1 MTNYEQSTN
10 PRIRK
15 FTNRKPMTPRTTTAS
30 TPRSQMR
37 YMIITS
43 LVAALGGF
51 LFGYDTAVISGA
63 IGFLQERFQ
72 LSADLTGW
80 AASSLLVGCI
90 FGAAGGG
97 PLGDRFGRRASLMA
111 CAFVFAASGIA
122 SAMAG
127 ALAGFA
133 WARFVGGLAIGAASI
148 LSPLYIAEVAPARYR
163 GRLVALYQL
172 AIVMGI
178 LIVFIVNL
186 LIQRAGNHE
195 WNVSHG
201 WRWMLASLAVPA
213 VVFGLLLLFV
223 PESPRWLVKRGRD
236 DAALG
241 ILGRMN
247 GAEAARA
254 ELAAISASLQ
264 AKQGAW
270 GELFGRACRKPLVIG
285 AMLAIFQQFC
295 GINSIMYYGPMIFK
309 ATGSSTDSAFVQ
321 TVTVG
326 IINLVFT
333 FVAIALVD
341 KAGRK
346 PLLVAGS
353 FLQALMLG
361 VVIVASRS
369 GGGGVLLLV
378 GVLGFAAAFSMST
391 GPVVWI
397 IISEIFPNH
406 LRGRAMAVC
415 TTILWLACYVV
426 AQTFPRMLA
435 SLGPQ
440 GAFGVYAAFSLACG
454 VFVLTTVRETKGR
467 PLEEIGK
474 S

>member
-1 MTNYEQSTN
+1 
-10 PRIRK
+10 
-15 FTNRKPMTPRTTTAS
+15 
-30 TPRSQMR
+30 MR
-37 YMIITS
+37 YMILTS

-90 FGAAGGG
+90 IGAACGG
-97 PLGDRFGRRASLMA
+97 PLGDRFGRRASLMT

-122 SAMAG
+122 SALPG
-127 ALAGFA
+127 SLSGFA

-148 LSPLYIAEVAPARYR
+148 LSPMYIAEVAPARYR

-172 AIVMGI
+172 AIVTGI

-195 WNVSHG
+195 WNVAYG

-213 VVFGLLLLFV
+213 VVFGVMLLFV
-223 PESPRWLVKRGRD
+223 PESPRWLVKRGRG

-247 GAEAARA
+247 DADAARS
-254 ELAAISASLQ
+254 ELAAISASLLE
-264 AKQGAW
+264 KQGHW

-285 AMLAIFQQFC
+285 GMLAIFQQFC

-309 ATGSSTDSAFVQ
+309 ATGSSTDSAFMQ

-361 VVIVASRS
+361 VVIVASGGGN
-369 GGGGVLLLV
+369 GGGGFLLLA

-406 LRGRAMAVC
+406 LRGRAMAIC
-415 TTILWLACYVV
+415 TAILWFACWLV
-426 AQTFPRMLA
+426 AQTFPRML
-435 SLGPQ
+435 SSFGPR
-440 GAFGVYAAFSLACG
+440 GAFGVYAVFSLACG

-467 PLEEIGK
+467 SLEEIEKGRED
-474 S
+474 